1 MVKSY
6 RLWRSR
12 FGNTWSNASD
22 EQCRTELF
30 SWVALNEATLL
41 WEDFPLPSI
50 SIIFE
55 GKVVLWSQKRTV
67 CAKCGFGRE
76 DHFHIVFPFKRTCPL
91 SNHQTERSLAEE
103 WKLAEDVCLTMEM
116 FPGIC
121 SIPSPRSQPPFFLI
135 LNGSSFWMMRNLT
148 IRTWWFLSTNL

>member
-1 MVKSY
+1 MFQMSSVEQSCSVELHGT
-6 RLWRSR
+6 RLLCY
-12 FGNTWSNASD
+12 G
-22 EQCRTELF
+22 RTFHFHL
-30 SWVALNEATLL
+30 
-41 WEDFPLPSI
+41 FPLFLGVRLYYGPRN
-50 SIIFE
+50 E
-55 GKVVLWSQKRTV
+55 HL
-67 CAKCGFGRE
+67 KCGFGRE

-121 SIPSPRSQPPFFLI
+121 SIPRSQPPFFLI

-148 IRTWWFLSTNL
+148 IRTWWFLSTNP